1 MRTPNDPDITDSP
14 ESAARVSS
22 SVSGYAANDWQGKPI
37 TEKEE
42 PTKLVKVWMIEPHP
56 TDSAYDA
63 CLVRSYQQAVEAMKL
78 AIENTVDAAEEETL
92 TNEGVIL
99 KVKVIEM
106 RLCDYES
113 EISQD

>member
-1 MRTPNDPDITDSP
+1 MNTPDVTEQP
-14 ESAARVSS
+14 ESANAGCVQRV
-22 SVSGYAANDWQGKPI
+22 VMPPTDWQGKPI
-37 TEKEE
+37 TEPEE

-63 CLVRSYQQAVEAMKL
+63 CLCRSYQHAVEAMKQ

-92 TNEGVIL
+92 TNEGVTV

-106 RLCDYES
+106 RLCEYEA

>member
-1 MRTPNDPDITDSP
+1 MPETNANELPTPT
-14 ESAARVSS
+14 ALA

-37 TEKEE
+37 TEQEK

-56 TDSAYDA
+56 DDSAYDA
-63 CLVRSYQQAVEAMKL
+63 CLCRSYQMAVEAMKR

-92 TNEGVIL
+92 TNEGVTV

-106 RLCDYES
+106 RLCDYEA
-113 EISQD
+113 EIADE